1 MHLVVTSR
9 DEPPFALP
17 RLRVRG
23 QVTEITAQDLR
34 FTKGE
39 VTQFLR
45 QTQALS
51 LSDDEIA
58 AITARTEG
66 WIAGLRLLTLTMQ
79 DGQDGRTLRD
89 DSGGPPRLC

>member
-1 MHLVVTSR
+1 MERLHLVVTSR
-9 DEPPFALP
+9 DERPFALP

-51 LSDDEIA
+51 LSDDEIT
-58 AITARTEG
+58 AI
-66 WIAGLRLLTLTMQ
+66 
-79 DGQDGRTLRD
+79 
-89 DSGGPPRLC
+89 